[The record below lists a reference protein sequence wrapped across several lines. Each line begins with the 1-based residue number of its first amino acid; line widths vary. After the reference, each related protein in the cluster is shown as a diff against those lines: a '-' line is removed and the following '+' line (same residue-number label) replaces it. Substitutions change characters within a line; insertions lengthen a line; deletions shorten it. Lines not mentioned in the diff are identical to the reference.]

1 METEKSGW
9 FTARR
14 EAKDTKAVGVDDSAM
29 GSAMED
35 HLGGIK
41 LNPLV

>member
-9 FTARR
+9 FIARR

-29 GSAMED
+29 GSDMED
-35 HLGGIK
+35 DLGGIK
-41 LNPLV
+41 LSPLV